1 MKIKIRLVLFF
12 GCLIFPLL
20 LSAQGYTDQELR
32 ADSLYKNFEEKQA
45 LEIYKKIV
53 EQDSKSYR
61 ALWRTSFLY
70 SRVGHRL
77 ENKDEKVEY
86 YNSAIEFAKRA
97 LEVDSTDTQ
106 SNFVMAVALG
116 RKAMISGAKQRVS
129 AARDIKKYT
138 DRALE
143 YDSSNAGAWHVLGR
157 WHFKVA
163 NLNWIERTA
172 ANILYGGLPG
182 DASNEEAAKYIEKAI
197 QLNQDYIL
205 YYYDLATVYD
215 ELGKEELAIS
225 TCQTAI
231 DKPILTPGDDE
242 IKQDC
247 RELINNLQ

>member
-1 MKIKIRLVLFF
+1 MRIKIRLLLLLGF
-12 GCLIFPLL
+12 LIIPLL
-20 LSAQGYTDQELR
+20 LSAQGYTEQEVR
-32 ADSLYKNFEEKQA
+32 ADSLYKNFEEKQS

-53 EQDSKSYR
+53 EEDPASFR

-77 ENKDEKVEY
+77 ENEDEKMEY
-86 YNSAIEFAKRA
+86 YNNAIEFAKRT

-106 SNFVMAVALG
+106 SNFVMAVAMG
-116 RKAMISGAKQRVS
+116 RKAMISGAKQRV
-129 AARDIKKYT
+129 AASRDIKKYT
-138 DRALE
+138 DRALA

-157 WHFKVA
+157 WHFKMA
-163 NLNWIERTA
+163 NLSWIERTA
-172 ANILYGGLPG
+172 ANVLYGGLPG
-182 DASNEEAAKYIEKAI
+182 DASNEEAAEHIEKAI
-197 QLNQDYIL
+197 ELNQDYIL

-215 ELGKEELAIS
+215 ELGRGEQAIS

-247 RELINNLQ
+247 RELINDLQ

>member
-1 MKIKIRLVLFF
+1 MRFKKRLLLVL
-12 GCLIFPLL
+12 GYLL
-20 LSAQGYTDQELR
+20 MPFLLFAQEYTKQELR
-32 ADSLYKNFEEKQA
+32 ADSLYKNFDEKQA
-45 LEIYKKIV
+45 LDIYKRIV
-53 EQDSKSYR
+53 EEDPASYR

-77 ENKDEKVEY
+77 EDKDEKIKY
-86 YNSAIEFAKRA
+86 YNNAIEFAKRA

-106 SNFVMAVALG
+106 SNFVMAVAMG
-116 RKAMISGAKQRVS
+116 RKAMISGAKQRVA
-129 AARDIKKYT
+129 AAREIKKYT
-138 DRALE
+138 DRALA

-163 NLNWIERTA
+163 NLSWIERTA
-172 ANILYGGLPG
+172 ANMLFGGLPG
-182 DASNEEAAKYIEKAI
+182 DASNEEAAEYIEKAI
-197 QLNQDYIL
+197 ELNQDYIL

-215 ELGKEELAIS
+215 KLGREELAIS

-247 RELINNLQ
+247 RELISELQ